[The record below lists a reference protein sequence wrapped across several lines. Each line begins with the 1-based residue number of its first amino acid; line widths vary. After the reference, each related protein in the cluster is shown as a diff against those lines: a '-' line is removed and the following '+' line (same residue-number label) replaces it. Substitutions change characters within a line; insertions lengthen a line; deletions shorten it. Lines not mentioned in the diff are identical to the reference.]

1 MKKNKLFISVSF
13 FSLIALAS
21 CGNNGPSDPDA
32 INWEDEVLGEAMVD
46 PTDDNYRTF

>member
-1 MKKNKLFISVSF
+1 MKKNKLLISVSF

-46 PTDDNYRTF
+46 PTDDN